1 MTPGL
6 RRLYRP
12 EPAAVRVA
20 ADGVPTS
27 VDGIAVEALRERWL
41 VDDRWW
47 VPRARLHREY
57 FELALADGR
66 ALVVFR
72 DLHSE
77 YWYRQRA

>member
-1 MTPGL
+1 MGT
-6 RRLYRP
+6 RRLYAP
-12 EPAAVRVA
+12 EPAAVSA
-20 ADGVPTS
+20 GADGVPLS
-27 VDGIAVEALRERWL
+27 VDGVAVEALRERWL

-66 ALVVFR
+66 AGVVYR

-77 YWYRQRA
+77 CWYRQRA

>member
-1 MTPGL
+1 MNPEP

-12 EPAAVRVA
+12 QPVAVRSGE
-20 ADGVPTS
+20 DGVPVS
-27 VDGIAVEALRERWL
+27 VDGVAVEALRERWL

>member
-1 MTPGL
+1 MVRDPMK
-6 RRLYRP
+6 RRW
-12 EPAAVRVA
+12 AGVFVGTV
-20 ADGVPTS
+20 DGV
-27 VDGIAVEALRERWL
+27 AVEALRERWL